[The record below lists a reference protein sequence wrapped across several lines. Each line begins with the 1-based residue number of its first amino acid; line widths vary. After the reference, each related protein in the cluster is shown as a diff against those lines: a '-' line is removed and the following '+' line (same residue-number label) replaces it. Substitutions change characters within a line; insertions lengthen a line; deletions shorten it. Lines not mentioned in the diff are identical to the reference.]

1 MLSDDDH
8 PGIFTFMLGMI
19 VVVMVGVWLSLG
31 IEHRFQGSS
40 GTGELEASID
50 QDAKLI
56 GDLRG
61 QRSERSQKLAVLVPQ
76 RQELSERHAAEVAR
90 LAQTAAEVD
99 RLAAARSALELDL
112 AALEQ
117 DFARCRG
124 EYRRHAW
131 AAAAGQK
138 IPLLQ
143 TGDGREYRDATIV
156 RVTEVGLEIRH
167 ADGIARIEVPA
178 LGADWQERFQWN
190 DEERRTQLNEE
201 RLANAEVN
209 QPVPAP
215 PPKPPVDNTAAL
227 RTAANR
233 ARANVATLSR
243 ELDNARVNLADGRKH
258 SAPGSLETWDARV
271 RRLSAELEQA
281 ELIHERAKALLKAKV
296 PQDPAL
302 QAPSPLPQAMEP

>member
-31 IEHRFQGSS
+31 IEHRFQRSS
-40 GTGELEASID
+40 GSVELESAID

-61 QRSERSQKLAVLVPQ
+61 QHTERSQKLAVLVPQ
-76 RQELSERHAAEVAR
+76 RQEVSERHAAEVAR
-90 LAQTAAEVD
+90 LRQSAAEVD

-112 AALEQ
+112 EALEQ

-124 EYRRHAW
+124 EYRRNAW

-138 IPLLQ
+138 IALLQ
-143 TGDGREYRDATIV
+143 TSDGREYRDATIV

-167 ADGIARIEVPA
+167 ATGVARIEAPA
-178 LGADWQERFQWN
+178 LGVDWQERFQWN

-209 QPVPAP
+209 VPAPAP
-215 PPKPPVDNTAAL
+215 PPKPPADNTAAL
-227 RTAANR
+227 RTAVTL
-233 ARANVATLSR
+233 ARVNVANLAR
-243 ELDNARVNLADGRKH
+243 ELDIARANLADGRKR

-281 ELIHERAKALLKAKV
+281 ELIHERAKAVLKAKE

-302 QAPSPLPQAMEP
+302 LPQVPES